1 MTKADIISKI
11 VETTGLPKK
20 DVAATAEAFMS
31 EIRTCMADNKE
42 NVYLRGFGTFT
53 IKHRT
58 RRPHVTSRR
67 TPHWLLTHT
76 TFPLSSLQRVLSS
89 E

>member
-20 DVAATAEAFMS
+20 DVAATVEAFMS

-42 NVYLRGFGTFT
+42 N
-53 IKHRT
+53 
-58 RRPHVTSRR
+58 
-67 TPHWLLTHT
+67 
-76 TFPLSSLQRVLSS
+76 
-89 E
+89 